1 MRNIFQGYYFAPVWY
16 YFIWIMIC
24 TFLFDWKNVLPNNIF
39 CKSSIDCFPKIF
51 LLLPNWY
58 ISTNLKLLL
67 CFPPNEIIFIFY
79 YFLFQTLNI
88 FGLLAVCV
96 ISMVVIVPISSPKSS
111 TVGFGLPIK
120 LDLTLPMALP
130 SMIGPLPEGKHIY
143 YIIHRLYPP
152 HMDGLIG
159 WIGKKKNLK

>member
-1 MRNIFQGYYFAPVWY
+1 MLSA
-16 YFIWIMIC
+16 
-24 TFLFDWKNVLPNNIF
+24 LK
-39 CKSSIDCFPKIF
+39 KSS
-51 LLLPNWY
+51 
-58 ISTNLKLLL
+58 
-67 CFPPNEIIFIFY
+67 NEIIFIFY

-130 SMIGPLPEGKHIY
+130 SMIGPLPEGKHTYILY
-143 YIIHRLYPP
+143 YTQAVPAPY
-152 HMDGLIG
+152 G
-159 WIGKKKNLK
+159 WINWVNW